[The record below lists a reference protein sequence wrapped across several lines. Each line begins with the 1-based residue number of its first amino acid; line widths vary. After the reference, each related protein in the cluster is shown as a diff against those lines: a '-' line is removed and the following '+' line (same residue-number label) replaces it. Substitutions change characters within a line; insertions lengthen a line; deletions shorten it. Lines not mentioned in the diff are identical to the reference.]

1 MSKIKVNSELLQL
14 TTMLEQTNI
23 APVKSAILIIYH

>member
-14 TTMLEQTNI
+14 TTMLAQTNI
-23 APVKSAILIIYH
+23 APVKSATLIIYD